1 MANNQK
7 KTAALVALADSKTLS
22 EAAGKAG
29 ISPRTLYTYIHDDLE
44 FSKAYRDIQEQ
55 AKITVMES
63 IAGSVESAIGVI
75 KSIMENEKT
84 PAAVRLRAAT
94 SIVSIYESCCSSE
107 TYRCGRLRAATSIV
121 SIYENQRSAVADMTS
136 GYISD
141 NSDLCNDFFSFK

>member
-44 FSKAYRDIQEQ
+44 FSKAYRAIQEQ

-75 KSIMENEKT
+75 KSIMSIMENEKT
-84 PAAVRLRAAT
+84 PAAV
-94 SIVSIYESCCSSE
+94 
-107 TYRCGRLRAATSIV
+107 RLRAATSIV

-136 GYISD
+136 GYVSD

>member
-1 MANNQK
+1 MKPVSFRGCVIKCAPFCIP
-7 KTAALVALADSKTLS
+7 
-22 EAAGKAG
+22 AG
-29 ISPRTLYTYIHDDLE
+29 IYRGAAYISQLSVCTIIHDDLE

-75 KSIMENEKT
+75 KSIMENEKM
-84 PAAVRLRAAT
+84 PAAV
-94 SIVSIYESCCSSE
+94 
-107 TYRCGRLRAATSIV
+107 RLRAATSIV

-136 GYISD
+136 SYISD

>member
-55 AKITVMES
+55 AKITV

-84 PAAVRLRAAT
+84 PAAV
-94 SIVSIYESCCSSE
+94 
-107 TYRCGRLRAATSIV
+107 RLRAATSIV

>member
-1 MANNQK
+1 MASSQK

-55 AKITVMES
+55 AKISIMES

-75 KSIMENEKT
+75 KSIMENEKA

-94 SIVSIYESCCSSE
+94 SIVSIY
-107 TYRCGRLRAATSIV
+107 
-121 SIYENQRSAVADMTS
+121 
-136 GYISD
+136 
-141 NSDLCNDFFSFK
+141 

>member
-75 KSIMENEKT
+75 KSPSWKMKRR
-84 PAAVRLRAAT
+84 PRRYVLGLQRL
-94 SIVSIYESCCSSE
+94 S
-107 TYRCGRLRAATSIV
+107 
-121 SIYENQRSAVADMTS
+121 
-136 GYISD
+136 
-141 NSDLCNDFFSFK
+141 

>member
-7 KTAALVALADSKTLS
+7 KIRRTGSSCRQQKSLS

-55 AKITVMES
+55 AKITIMES

-75 KSIMENEKT
+75 KSSWKMKRR
-84 PAAVRLRAAT
+84 PRRYVLGLQRL
-94 SIVSIYESCCSSE
+94 S
-107 TYRCGRLRAATSIV
+107 
-121 SIYENQRSAVADMTS
+121 
-136 GYISD
+136 
-141 NSDLCNDFFSFK
+141 

>member
-75 KSIMENEKT
+75 KSIMENEKM
-84 PAAVRLRAAT
+84 PAAV
-94 SIVSIYESCCSSE
+94 
-107 TYRCGRLRAATSIV
+107 RLRAATSIV
-121 SIYENQRSAVADMTS
+121 SIYENQRSAVANMTS
-136 GYISD
+136 SYISD

>member
-94 SIVSIYESCCSSE
+94 F
-107 TYRCGRLRAATSIV
+107 IV

-141 NSDLCNDFFSFK
+141 NSDLCDDFFSFK